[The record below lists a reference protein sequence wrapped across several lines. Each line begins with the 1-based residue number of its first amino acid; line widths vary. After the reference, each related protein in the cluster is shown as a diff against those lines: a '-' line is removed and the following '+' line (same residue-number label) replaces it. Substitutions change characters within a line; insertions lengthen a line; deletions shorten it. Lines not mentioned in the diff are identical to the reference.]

1 MLNIYYLRMLKFVRI
16 NELQQLLW
24 SSVISNL
31 SKLLETNFD
40 EEKVREV
47 LELVLVLDDEHK
59 NNITTLVQLLSKYM

>member
-1 MLNIYYLRMLKFVRI
+1 MRI

>member
-47 LELVLVLDDEHK
+47 LKLVMVLDDEHK

>member
-1 MLNIYYLRMLKFVRI
+1 MLKFVRI